1 MSLTTAFRT
10 IHSDTNWWKRV
21 LVGGALMSTM
31 FGYPFVAGFEVE
43 NLDNT
48 RKGFPTPLPP
58 WAVMGTRYIIGLFA
72 TLIDFLYYFV
82 PLFIAAFLLICV
94 GIASVIGGSTNL
106 MTLYSSISQIVLV
119 IIIVGSFVFS
129 VSPIGRLIYVDEGA
143 PERAMSIETIREGL
157 RLAALPTYLK
167 ARIISLPA
175 YIPALIFGGLL
186 VWVTPS
192 GIPFSLIWIL
202 LLIWLTCSALV
213 YAHLIVLQIY
223 AGAEQQLRERGIER
237 QPYDEE

>member
-1 MSLTTAFRT
+1 MAFRT
-10 IHSDTNWWKRV
+10 IHSDPNWWKRV
-21 LVGGALMSTM
+21 LIGGALMSTL
-31 FGYPFVAGFEVE
+31 FGYPFVTGFEVE
-43 NLDNT
+43 SLDNT

-58 WAVMGTRYIIGLFA
+58 WADMGTRYIIGLFA
-72 TLIDFLYYFV
+72 SLIDFLYYFV

-94 GIASVIGGSTNL
+94 GIGSVVSNNTNI
-106 MTLYSSISQIVLV
+106 MTLYGSISQVVLF

-143 PERAMSIETIREGL
+143 PERAMSFETIREGL

-175 YIPALIFGGLL
+175 YIPALILGGLL
-186 VWVTPS
+186 VWVVPS
-192 GIPFSLIWIL
+192 DIPFSLIWIL
-202 LLIWLTCSALV
+202 LLIWLTFSALV

-223 AGAEQQLRERGIER
+223 AGAEQVLRERGIER
-237 QPYDEE
+237 QPYDDE